1 MISDERNELFKGLAI
16 NVTVDYLVDWFDNTW
31 PNLVEMVYS
40 KLMKQACHD
49 DAGVEVCRSCGNLWK
64 YIGCPQHVLFACPNL
79 QHVAFKSWTKFGPG
93 TTANIPVLAQDWT
106 DYIRKMSFNPF
117 EMRTGIFLK
126 IKLAYMGCL
135 IEAYRDTELLKELHE
150 HRYKTPMKSCGEAIM
165 ISYQARNQNRYNG
178 YIAVAFDRARGSVV
192 A

>member
-1 MISDERNELFKGLAI
+1 MFLNLAV
-16 NVTVDYLVDWFDNTW
+16 NVTVDYLFDWFDNTW
-31 PNLVEMVYS
+31 PNLLEMIYS
-40 KLMKQACHD
+40 KLIMQACQD
-49 DAGVEVCRSCGNLWK
+49 DVEAGVTIYRYCGILWEV
-64 YIGCPQHVLFACPNL
+64 IGCPRHVLFACPSI
-79 QHVAFKSWTKFGPG
+79 QHVAFKSWRKFDPG
-93 TTANIPVLAQDWT
+93 TTANIPVRANDWT
-106 DYIRKMSFNPF
+106 DHIRIMSSNPF
-117 EMRTGIFLK
+117 GMRTGIFLK

-150 HRYKTPMKSCGEAIM
+150 NRHKTPMKSCGEAIM